1 MFSTSPADP
10 PRLADLTNADDF
22 ASGVH
27 KLVRRVIDLSDTAD
41 AVDLLARASRR
52 LGASSA
58 CFISYVADGS
68 TSAAYRMLL
77 ACDPQWAS
85 EYIGNGWFEIDP
97 WLAYAMH
104 ADEPTHASK
113 LKLSTDAERAM
124 FASAEVHGF
133 RSVVIAPSPS
143 ASGRARVGA
152 LYIASDVNGYFEGEG
167 FSDVRPLAQ
176 ALSMELHGWWL
187 RTLRDEFSRKV
198 RISAADL
205 ALLRHED
212 RGHGSKIIAAELQTQ
227 ATTIDCRFQRLNAK
241 LGVSN
246 RRAAARV
253 ARLYGLI

>member
-1 MFSTSPADP
+1 MSSTSPADL
-10 PRLADLTNADDF
+10 PRLVDLTTAEDF

-27 KLVRRVIDLSDTAD
+27 KLVRRVIDLTDIAD
-41 AVDLLARASRR
+41 AVDLLGQAGQR
-52 LGASSA
+52 LGASSS

-77 ACDPQWAS
+77 ACDPQWGS
-85 EYIGNGWFEIDP
+85 EYLSNGWFEIDP
-97 WLAYAMH
+97 WLAYAMQ
-104 ADEPTHASK
+104 ADEPIQASK
-113 LKLSTDAERAM
+113 LKPLTDAERAM
-124 FASAEVHGF
+124 IESAEAHGF

-143 ASGRARVGA
+143 ASGGSRVGA
-152 LYIASDVNGYFEGEG
+152 LYIASDVDGYFEGEG
-167 FSDVRPLAQ
+167 FSDIRPLAQ

-187 RTLRDEFSRKV
+187 RTLRDEFSRKA

-212 RGHGSKIIAAELQTQ
+212 LGHGSKIIAAELHTH
-227 ATTIDCRFQRLNAK
+227 ATTIDCRFQRLNTK

-246 RRAAARV
+246 RRAAVRI